1 MIGAFWW
8 DGSSWTQPYEHYVW
22 DGFDWQLVNELY
34 VWDGTEYKLFW
45 EYVLEE
51 VTTTT
56 TEEEEV
62 TTTTTEE
69 EEEVTTTT
77 TEGTTTTT
85 TAATTTTTTAA
96 PVTGTC
102 YEVSLTGASNFEINW
117 TDITVGETS
126 QIVFS
131 GTTIYL
137 CSLTIPT
144 WSGDPQTNGTITS
157 CGVSCD
163 EFTDCEQSCSEGPGE
178 G

>member
-77 TEGTTTTT
+77 TEEEEITTTTT
-85 TAATTTTTTAA
+85 QIFGDTYEAF
-96 PVTGTC
+96 VSSGTC
-102 YEVSLTGASNFEINW
+102 TLYFNNKFDIPDSITLTTEPQFLCVSSSFANFS
-117 TDITVGETS
+117 D
-126 QIVFS
+126 
-131 GTTIYL
+131 
-137 CSLTIPT
+137 
-144 WSGDPQTNGTITS
+144 
-157 CGVSCD
+157 
-163 EFTDCEQSCSEGPGE
+163 DCETFLSLELVTQGDC
-178 G
+178 